1 MNLNLEKK
9 DRINIKGRFLT
20 LDILTFSISLDLQKI
35 VRGKWWSNVN
45 LLMKK
50 FIMKNSLILKFKEK
64 LRLKVK

>member
-1 MNLNLEKK
+1 MNLNQEKK